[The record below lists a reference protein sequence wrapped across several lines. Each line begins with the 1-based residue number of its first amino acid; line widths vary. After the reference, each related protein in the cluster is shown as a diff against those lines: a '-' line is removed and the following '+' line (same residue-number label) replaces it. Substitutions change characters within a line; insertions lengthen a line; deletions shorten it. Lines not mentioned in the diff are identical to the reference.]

1 MLIIDTYRDLMEQER
16 LTEQEKVVIEQ
27 WKPVLDELDRME
39 NCNNRRH
46 KEKRDMLD
54 MTLCECQNE
63 KEEYLSSEIKLK
75 LSDTDE
81 NWLEWTFS
89 RSSADLYQLTG
100 NIELA
105 KSLQTLTAMQRK
117 VVFFVLYPWVFR
129 KGYCHIVGQQRAEY
143 PKTAGKSKGTYENI
157 VLERRQKP

>member
-63 KEEYLSSEIKLK
+63 NEEYLSSEIKLK

-81 NWLEWTFS
+81 NWLEWIFS

-117 VVFFVLYPWVFR
+117 VVFLFYIHGFSVKDIAALLGSSERNIR
-129 KGYCHIVGQQRAEY
+129 KLRERAREHM
-143 PKTAGKSKGTYENI
+143 KISC
-157 VLERRQKP
+157 

>member
-63 KEEYLSSEIKLK
+63 KEEYLFSEIKLK

-81 NWLEWTFS
+81 NWLEWIFS

-117 VVFFVLYPWVFR
+117 VVFLFYIHGFSVKDIATLLGSSERNIR
-129 KGYCHIVGQQRAEY
+129 KLRERAREHM
-143 PKTAGKSKGTYENI
+143 KISC
-157 VLERRQKP
+157 

>member
-27 WKPVLDELDRME
+27 WKPVLDELDRAE

-81 NWLEWTFS
+81 NWLEWIFS
-89 RSSADLYQLTG
+89 RSPVDMYQLTG
-100 NIELA
+100 DIGLA

-117 VVFFVLYPWVFR
+117 VVFLFYVHGFSVKDIATLLGSSERNIR
-129 KGYCHIVGQQRAEY
+129 KLRERAREHM
-143 PKTAGKSKGTYENI
+143 KISC
-157 VLERRQKP
+157 

>member
-1 MLIIDTYRDLMEQER
+1 MRKVLIIDTYRDLMEQER

-63 KEEYLSSEIKLK
+63 KEEYLYSEIKLK

-81 NWLEWTFS
+81 NWLEWIFS

-105 KSLQTLTAMQRK
+105 KSLQTLTVMQKK
-117 VVFFVLYPWVFR
+117 VVFLFYVHGFSVKDIAALLGSSERNIR
-129 KGYCHIVGQQRAEY
+129 KLRERAREHM
-143 PKTAGKSKGTYENI
+143 KISC
-157 VLERRQKP
+157 

>member
-27 WKPVLDELDRME
+27 WKPVLDELDRTE

-81 NWLEWTFS
+81 NWLEW
-89 RSSADLYQLTG
+89 
-100 NIELA
+100 
-105 KSLQTLTAMQRK
+105 
-117 VVFFVLYPWVFR
+117 VFR
-129 KGYCHIVGQQRAEY
+129 ERYCRTVGEQRAEY
-143 PKTAGKSKGTYENI
+143 PKTAGTGKGTYENI

>member
-1 MLIIDTYRDLMEQER
+1 MLIIDTYRDLMGQER
-16 LTEQEKVVIEQ
+16 LTEQEKMVIEQ
-27 WKPVLDELDRME
+27 WKPMLDELDRE
-39 NCNNRRH
+39 EDCNNRRH

-81 NWLEWTFS
+81 NWLEWIFS

-100 NIELA
+100 NIRLA
-105 KSLQTLTAMQRK
+105 KSLQTLTVMQRK
-117 VVFFVLYPWVFR
+117 VVFFVLCPWVFCQR
-129 KGYCHIVGQQRAEY
+129 YCYIVGQQRAEY
-143 PKTAGKSKGTYENI
+143 SKTAGKSKGAYENI
-157 VLERRQKP
+157 MLERRQKP

>member
-16 LTEQEKVVIEQ
+16 LTEQEKAVIEQ
-27 WKPVLDELDRME
+27 WKPVLDELDRIE

-81 NWLEWTFS
+81 NWLEWIFS

-105 KSLQTLTAMQRK
+105 KSLQTLTAMQRQSC
-117 VVFFVLYPWVFR
+117 FFVLCPWVFR
-129 KGYCHIVGQQRAEY
+129 KRYCHIVGQQRAEY
-143 PKTAGKSKGTYENI
+143 PKTTRTSKGTYENI
-157 VLERRQKP
+157 MLERRQKP

>member
-27 WKPVLDELDRME
+27 WKPVLDELDRAE

-54 MTLCECQNE
+54 MTLCEFQNE

-75 LSDTDE
+75 LSETDE
-81 NWLEWTFS
+81 NWLEWIFS

-100 NIELA
+100 NTGLA

-117 VVFFVLYPWVFR
+117 VVFLFYVHGFSVKDIATLLGSSERNIR
-129 KGYCHIVGQQRAEY
+129 KLRERAREHM
-143 PKTAGKSKGTYENI
+143 KISC
-157 VLERRQKP
+157 

>member
-16 LTEQEKVVIEQ
+16 LTEQEKVLIEQ
-27 WKPVLDELDRME
+27 WKPVLDELDRAE

-46 KEKRDMLD
+46 KEKRDRLD

-63 KEEYLSSEIKLK
+63 KEEDLSSEIKLK

-81 NWLEWTFS
+81 NWLEWIFS

-100 NIELA
+100 NVGLA
-105 KSLQTLTAMQRK
+105 KSLQTLTAIQRK
-117 VVFFVLYPWVFR
+117 VVFLFYVHGFSVKDIAILLGSSERNIR
-129 KGYCHIVGQQRAEY
+129 KLRERAREHM
-143 PKTAGKSKGTYENI
+143 KISC
-157 VLERRQKP
+157 

>member
-16 LTEQEKVVIEQ
+16 LTEQEKAVIEQ
-27 WKPVLDELDRME
+27 WKPVLDELDRAE

-81 NWLEWTFS
+81 NWLEWIFS
-89 RSSADLYQLTG
+89 RNSADLYQLTG

-105 KSLQTLTAMQRK
+105 KLLQTLTAMQRK
-117 VVFFVLYPWVFR
+117 VVFCFMSMGFL
-129 KGYCHIVGQQRAEY
+129 
-143 PKTAGKSKGTYENI
+143 
-157 VLERRQKP
+157 

>member
-16 LTEQEKVVIEQ
+16 LTEQEKVVREQ

-63 KEEYLSSEIKLK
+63 NEEYLSSEIKLK

-81 NWLEWTFS
+81 NWLEWIFS

-117 VVFFVLYPWVFR
+117 VVFLFYIHGLSVKDIAALLGSSERNIR
-129 KGYCHIVGQQRAEY
+129 KLRERAREHM
-143 PKTAGKSKGTYENI
+143 
-157 VLERRQKP
+157 

>member
-27 WKPVLDELDRME
+27 WKPVLDELDRAE

-63 KEEYLSSEIKLK
+63 EEAYLSSEIKLK
-75 LSDTDE
+75 LSETDE
-81 NWLEWTFS
+81 NWLEWIFS

-100 NIELA
+100 NAGLA

-117 VVFFVLYPWVFR
+117 VVFLFYVHGFSVKDIATLLGSSERNIR
-129 KGYCHIVGQQRAEY
+129 KLRERAREHM
-143 PKTAGKSKGTYENI
+143 KISC
-157 VLERRQKP
+157 